1 MGCIVLRNDNAHNG
15 SSEDK
20 SGFAGHTRRLIANA
34 RFEMALLC
42 LLLLTAAAV
51 IWQRPLLERTLR
63 YTPAEAASATHILF
77 ADSDSDG
84 KTTVW
89 NTGPMS
95 WACELRAGNPYP
107 YCGYELFLDG
117 NRGIHGP
124 NLTNMRSFSITL
136 MYKGTATS
144 FRVHLKNFDPRYST
158 MSDTESFK
166 FLRVETDTTPSKLQR
181 VEFVPSD
188 FGVAD
193 WWLRKRKLSPEY
205 GRPQFDN
212 ITSLNI
218 ETGSEAPLGPHSFE
232 IRDITIKTAILSDAQ
247 YYSLL
252 LGIWIVMIVVY
263 LGYRVGNL
271 RRAMAERLALEALAL
286 REAQEAARRDHLTGI
301 FNRRGLI
308 ERFNE
313 MTGRRRGA
321 FSLAVILIDLD
332 HFKAL
337 NDTHG
342 HDQGDRVL
350 TSVAHVINSNVR
362 SGDLAARWGGEEFIV
377 VCADVDRRGAQKI
390 AEKIRERIE
399 AFDFGIPGGVTAS
412 LGVNWSN
419 MAEPDLTQL
428 VAQADIA
435 LYAAKAEGRNRVK
448 LRGVATP
455 KAA

>member
-1 MGCIVLRNDNAHNG
+1 M
-15 SSEDK
+15 
-20 SGFAGHTRRLIANA
+20 ANA
-34 RFEMALLC
+34 RFEMVLLC

-51 IWQRPLLERTLR
+51 IFQKPLLERTIH
-63 YTPAEAASATHILF
+63 YTPASVASATRILF
-77 ADSDSDG
+77 ADSDNGG
-84 KTTVW
+84 KSIARS
-89 NTGPMS
+89 TGNMS
-95 WACELRAGNPYP
+95 WTCELRAGNPYP
-107 YCGYELFLDG
+107 YCGYELFTDG
-117 NRGIHGP
+117 NRGTHGL
-124 NLTNMRSFSITL
+124 NLSNMRSFAMTL
-136 MYKGTATS
+136 MYKGSATS
-144 FRVHLKNFDPRYST
+144 FRVHVKNFDPRYST
-158 MSDTESFK
+158 VADIESPK
-166 FLRVETDTTPSKLQR
+166 FLRVEADTTPGKLQR
-181 VEFVPSD
+181 VEFVPDD

-193 WWLRKRKLSPEY
+193 WWLRKRKLPPEF

-212 ITSLNI
+212 VTSFNV
-218 ETGSEAPLGPHSFE
+218 ETGSEAPLGSHSFD
-232 IRDITIKTAILSDAQ
+232 IRDVTIKTAIMSDAQ
-247 YYSLL
+247 WYSLL

-263 LGYRVGNL
+263 LGYRIGNL
-271 RRAMAERLALEALAL
+271 RRAQAERLALEALRL

-301 FNRRGLI
+301 LNRRGLM
-308 ERFNE
+308 ERFSDLA
-313 MTGRRRGA
+313 GHRRGA
-321 FSLAVILIDLD
+321 FNLAVILIDLD

-350 TSVAHVINSNVR
+350 SAVAQVINGNVR

-399 AFDFGIPGGVTAS
+399 VHDFGIPGGVTAS

-428 VAQADIA
+428 VTQADIA

-448 LRGVATP
+448 MRGVAAP

>member
-1 MGCIVLRNDNAHNG
+1 MRRETVPEETA
-15 SSEDK
+15 
-20 SGFAGHTRRLIANA
+20 GFARRSLRLMAGA

-42 LLLLTAAAV
+42 LLLLTAGAV
-51 IWQRPLLERTLR
+51 IWQKPLLERTIH
-63 YTPAEAASATHILF
+63 YTPPGVASATRTLF
-77 ADSDSDG
+77 ADNDNGG
-84 KTTVW
+84 KSTVW
-89 NTGPMS
+89 STGNMS
-95 WACELRAGNPYP
+95 WACDLRAGNAYP
-107 YCGYELFLDG
+107 YCGYELFTDG
-117 NRGIHGP
+117 NKGTHGL
-124 NLTNMRSFSITL
+124 NLSNMRSFAMTL
-136 MYKGTATS
+136 MYKGSATS

-158 MSDTESFK
+158 MADIESPK
-166 FLRVETDTTPSKLQR
+166 FLRVEADTTPGKLQHI
-181 VEFVPSD
+181 EFVPTD

-193 WWLRKRKLSPEY
+193 WWLRKRKLPPEF

-212 ITSLNI
+212 ITSFNI

-232 IRDITIKTAILSDAQ
+232 IRDVTIKTAILSDAQ
-247 YYSLL
+247 WYSLL
-252 LGIWIVMIVVY
+252 LGIWIVMIVIY

-271 RRAMAERLALEALAL
+271 RRAQAERLALEAMAL

-301 FNRRGLI
+301 FNRRGLM

-313 MTGRRRGA
+313 LAGHRRGA
-321 FSLAVILIDLD
+321 FSLAVILLDLD

-350 TSVAHVINSNVR
+350 SAVAQVINGNVR

-377 VCADVDRRGAQKI
+377 VCADVDRRAAQKI
-390 AEKIRERIE
+390 AEKIRERVE

>member
-1 MGCIVLRNDNAHNG
+1 LRIDNAHK
-15 SSEDK
+15 DV
-20 SGFAGHTRRLIANA
+20 SGKRPDIAGRRLRLMANA

-51 IWQRPLLERTLR
+51 IFQKPLLERTIH
-63 YTPAEAASATHILF
+63 YTPARVASATRTLF
-77 ADSDSDG
+77 SDSDNGG
-84 KTTVW
+84 KSTVRS
-89 NTGPMS
+89 TGNMS
-95 WACELRAGNPYP
+95 WACDLRAGNPYP
-107 YCGYELFLDG
+107 YCGYELFTDG
-117 NRGIHGP
+117 NRGTHGL
-124 NLTNMRSFSITL
+124 NLSNMRSFAMTL
-136 MYKGTATS
+136 MYKGSATS
-144 FRVHLKNFDPRYST
+144 FRVHVKNFDPRYST
-158 MSDTESFK
+158 VADIESPK
-166 FLRVETDTTPSKLQR
+166 FLRVEADTTPGKLQR

-193 WWLRKRKLSPEY
+193 WWLRKRKLPPEF

-212 ITSLNI
+212 ITSFNV
-218 ETGSEAPLGPHSFE
+218 ETGSEAPLGPHSFD
-232 IRDITIKTAILSDAQ
+232 IRDVTIKTAILSDAQ
-247 YYSLL
+247 WYSLL
-252 LGIWIVMIVVY
+252 LGIWIVMIVIY

-271 RRAMAERLALEALAL
+271 RRAQAERLALEALAL

-301 FNRRGLI
+301 FNRRGLM

-313 MTGRRRGA
+313 LSGPRRGA

-350 TSVAHVINSNVR
+350 AAVAQVIGSSVR

-399 AFDFGIPGGVTAS
+399 GHDFGIPGGVTAS

-448 LRGVATP
+448 MRGVAAP